1 MARQCY
7 SSTVATSMAPAPHQA
22 SWLAGWL
29 ADFQLVM
36 AVPSEQYVAPSRS
49 LLLAA
54 YCLPALQEAA
64 YGLASSYS
72 SLAWAACLHLL
83 P

>member
-1 MARQCY
+1 MARQRC
-7 SSTVATSMAPAPHQA
+7 SSTVATSMAPTPRQA

-29 ADFQLVM
+29 AGWLPDFQLVM

-64 YGLASSYS
+64 YELARSYS
-72 SLAWAACLHLL
+72 SLQ
-83 P
+83 